1 MLFAAFCFAVMGAF
15 AKILSEQ
22 FSSVE
27 VVFFRN
33 IFGVLFISLSIYHSP
48 LVQKGGKF
56 WLLFLRGF
64 IGFIALLAFF
74 YNIANIPLAKAM
86 TFSKT
91 APIFTAIFAYIFLKE
106 HISVRGWI
114 AIAIGFVG
122 VLFVINPFGLEIEKT
137 DILGVFSAIGAALAY
152 TSIRELRKYYDTRAI
167 VFSFM
172 FIGSLG
178 PVILMIVSD
187 FFYHPSISFMLGDFK
202 MPSGIDWVYILFLG
216 IFATLAQFDMTKAY
230 LATKAGLVAAASY
243 MNIIF
248 SIGVGLLLGDNFPQM
263 ITIFGICLII
273 LGGVLVAKKG

>member
-15 AKILSEQ
+15 AKILSED

-33 IFGVLFISLSIYHSP
+33 IFGVIFIAFSIYHSP

-106 HISVRGWI
+106 HISVRGWF

-178 PVILMIVSD
+178 PVILMVVSD
-187 FFYHPSISFMLGDFK
+187 FFYHPAIGFMLGNFQ

-216 IFATLAQFDMTKAY
+216 IFATLAQFYMTKAY

-248 SIGVGLLLGDNFPQM
+248 SIIVGVALGDDFPQM
-263 ITIFGICLII
+263 LTIFGICLII